1 MSAGFENNPLG
12 NAHIPSQYVDTYPNE
27 TAEWRESLEA
37 AAKNGGN
44 RRAKYFMLELLRREA
59 ELGLEV
65 PTIASTDYIN
75 TISPD
80 KEPWFPG
87 DEDVERNIR
96 RLIRWNAAIMVH
108 RAQKYGVGGHIST

>member
-1 MSAGFENNPLG
+1 VSAGFENNPLG
-12 NAHIPSQYVDTYPNE
+12 NAHIPSQYVDTDPIE

-37 AAKNGGN
+37 AAKTGGN
-44 RRAKYFMLELLRREA
+44 RRAKYLMLELLRRAA

-87 DEDVERNIR
+87 DEDTERK
-96 RLIRWNAAIMVH
+96 LED
-108 RAQKYGVGGHIST
+108 